1 MDRDPGAHRRPI
13 NRRTLIKGG
22 LLAGAALAGGSVAL
36 GDLLNPPPPG
46 TPPSGRPHGGHSK
59 RQGGFPAAG
68 HESSHVAESN
78 ASNPGPYPRRPNI
91 LVIMVDQLRTPCWFS
106 ATPAALALMPN
117 LARLRDGAV
126 SFESHYTASNDC
138 SPARSTLLTG
148 LYTHQTGCMITGG
161 STLNPGFPT
170 WGTMLREHG
179 YHTRWYG
186 KWHLTHGD
194 NEWSLPA
201 DAGALEPYGFSGGT
215 YPSPDGGPGQGWAV
229 DPYIATQF
237 QDWIATAPAH
247 QPWCTT
253 VSFVNP
259 HDIAWWYLWS
269 ERTAAEAT
277 ARPRVSELPPN
288 FETPAEMH
296 AQRIPQ
302 LQLSHQET
310 TSVSFGRVPFSGP
323 QTVEA
328 WTPFF
333 DLYLKLLHEVDRH
346 IGSVLRALH
355 SRPEL
360 ATNTVVVFTSDHGEY
375 AGSHGMRGKGGA
387 AYEEGVRV
395 PLMVKDLR
403 GGEKLAVAPRR
414 HRTGLTSSVDVA
426 PLLLSIAT
434 ESDSWRK
441 DSHYA
446 HIASRHDILAMLQK
460 PQAPGRTHILHAS
473 DEIVTEFAIR
483 PYAANAP
490 LHLTAL
496 RTPKAKLALYSNWL
510 AKTAKITTAGQEA
523 ELYDYRT
530 QRGRM
535 ETENMIGREDP
546 LEAEM
551 RARLQRVAGEEL
563 HERLPR
569 HLHKAQHEGF
579 RDYFDTAGHAAITAT
594 KRRERILEQ
603 IAEGRHVGGGL
614 RRMLRR
620 DHRGWHHR
628 HAAGKQARQRAAAKR
643 GAGKRA
649 AGRKH

>member
-1 MDRDPGAHRRPI
+1 MDDDPGAHGRPI

-22 LLAGAALAGGSVAL
+22 LLASAALASGSVAL
-36 GDLLNPPPPG
+36 GDLLSSPPRE
-46 TPPSGRPHGGHSK
+46 TPSAHPHGGRAKH
-59 RQGGFPAAG
+59 GGGSTGGGRERSLATERHAAG
-68 HESSHVAESN
+68 
-78 ASNPGPYPRRPNI
+78 PGPYARRPNI
-91 LVIMVDQLRTPCWFS
+91 LVIMVDQMRTPCWFS
-106 ATPAALALMPN
+106 ATPAALRRMPN

-126 SFESHYTASNDC
+126 SFNSHYTASNDC
-138 SPARSTLLTG
+138 SPARSTLVTG

-161 STLNPGFPT
+161 STLSPGFPT
-170 WGTMLREHG
+170 WGTMLREQG
-179 YHTRWYG
+179 YHTSWYG

-201 DAGALEPYGFSGGT
+201 DAGALERYGFSGGT
-215 YPSPDGGPGQGWAV
+215 YPSPDGGPGQGWMV
-229 DPYIATQF
+229 DPYVATQF
-237 QDWIATAPAH
+237 EEWIAAAPAH

-277 ARPRVSELPPN
+277 ARPMVSELPPN
-288 FETPAEMH
+288 FETPEQMH

-302 LQLSHQET
+302 LQFSHQET
-310 TSVSFGRVPFSGP
+310 TAVSFGRVPFSGP
-323 QTVEA
+323 RTVEA
-328 WTPFF
+328 WTPFL
-333 DLYLKLLHEVDRH
+333 DLYMKLLGEVDRH
-346 IGSVLRALH
+346 IGTVLRALH

-360 ATNTVVVFTSDHGEY
+360 AANTVVVFTSDHGEY
-375 AGSHGMRGKGGA
+375 GGSHGMRGKGGA
-387 AYEEGVRV
+387 VYEEGVRV

-403 GGEKLAVAPRR
+403 GGEKLAAAPRR

-434 ESDSWRK
+434 ESDSWRG
-441 DSHYA
+441 DSHYSQ
-446 HIASRHDILAMLQK
+446 IASRHDILAMLRK

-510 AKTAKITTAGQEA
+510 AKTAEITTRGQEA

-530 QRGRM
+530 QYGRL
-535 ETENMIGREDP
+535 ETENAIGREDP
-546 LEAEM
+546 LEADM
-551 RARLQRVAGEEL
+551 RARLQRAAAEEL

-569 HLHKAQHEGF
+569 RLHKAQHEGF
-579 RDYFDTAGHAAITAT
+579 HDYFGTAGRAAITAT
-594 KRRERILEQ
+594 RRRERILEQ
-603 IAEGRHVGGGL
+603 IAEGRKVGGGL
-614 RRMLRR
+614 RRMLHR

-628 HAAGKQARQRAAAKR
+628 HAAGKQAR
-643 GAGKRA
+643 KRA
-649 AGRKH
+649 AGRRAASRKH